1 MILNLVSGPR
11 NVSTA
16 LMYSFAQR
24 SDTVVTDEPFYGVY
38 LSRSGVDHPGADAV
52 LRALP
57 ADENV
62 VRAQL
67 TAAHT
72 KAVLFVKNMAHH
84 MEALDQPLIAG
95 SRNIFLIRH
104 PLRILLSYSEVMPD
118 PTMRDIGIAY
128 QHALFEQ
135 LRDKGDDPLVVDSG
149 ELLKDPPAV
158 LSQLCRRCGLD
169 YEQRMAHW
177 PPGPK
182 PYDGVWA
189 PYWYV
194 NVHRSTGFT
203 APSPA
208 PSRTLSPH
216 LNALYEDARR
226 LYEKLRPFSLKA

>member
-24 SDTVVTDEPFYGVY
+24 SDTAVADEPFYAVY
-38 LSRSGVDHPGADAV
+38 LARSGVVHPGADAI
-52 LRALP
+52 LRTLS

-67 TAAHT
+67 TGRRE

-84 MEALDQPLIAG
+84 MEALDQPLIPEAK
-95 SRNIFLIRH
+95 NIFLIRH
-104 PLRILLSYSEVMPD
+104 PLRILLSYSAVMPN

-128 QHALFEQ
+128 QHALFQQ
-135 LRDKGDDPLVVDSG
+135 LRADGADGLVLDAG

-158 LSQLCRRCGLD
+158 LSLLCQRCGLA

-177 PPGPK
+177 PAGPK

-189 PYWYV
+189 PYWYDSA
-194 NVHRSTGFT
+194 HRTTGFA
-203 APSPA
+203 APTPA
-208 PSRTLSPH
+208 PSRTLPGH
-216 LNALYEDARR
+216 LNDLYEDALR
-226 LYEKLRPFSLKA
+226 LYEKLQPFSLKA